1 MIHKVLVDCEITVF
15 ENEDDAGEWRNGKTE
30 VFKAGETVDF
40 DIIGHPLML
49 DFDESGRWV
58 EDKNEI
64 NVQFGDGSV
73 ATCLDKDWFELVE

>member
-1 MIHKVLVDCEITVF
+1 MIYKVLVDCEITVF

-49 DFDESGRWV
+49 GSNILLPIRVKGYQSLHDFQRSRFVLSG
-58 EDKNEI
+58 DM
-64 NVQFGDGSV
+64 
-73 ATCLDKDWFELVE
+73 AY